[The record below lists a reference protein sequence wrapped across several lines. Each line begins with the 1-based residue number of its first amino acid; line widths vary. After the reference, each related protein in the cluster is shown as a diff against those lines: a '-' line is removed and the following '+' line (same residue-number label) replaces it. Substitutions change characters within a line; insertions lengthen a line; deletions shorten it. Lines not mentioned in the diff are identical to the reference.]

1 MFYKDERLAVLIDGP
16 HFMSA
21 ASALGMDI
29 DYKLLRAEF
38 AKRGKLLR
46 ISHYHPV
53 REDNE
58 LMPIRPLLDWLQYNG
73 FDLVTKPIR
82 EFTDETGVTRRKA
95 NLDVEIA
102 VDAIM
107 IAEKVDHIILL
118 AGSGDLSHLVQN
130 LRTKGVRVT
139 IVSTLRGPSSMVS
152 DNLRRLADNFIEL
165 GSLADSI
172 CKPGL
177 VAL

>member
-1 MFYKDERLAVLIDGP
+1 
-16 HFMSA
+16 
-21 ASALGMDI
+21 
-29 DYKLLRAEF
+29 
-38 AKRGKLLR
+38 
-46 ISHYHPV
+46 
-53 REDNE
+53 
-58 LMPIRPLLDWLQYNG
+58 
-73 FDLVTKPIR
+73 
-82 EFTDETGVTRRKA
+82 
-95 NLDVEIA
+95 LDVEIA